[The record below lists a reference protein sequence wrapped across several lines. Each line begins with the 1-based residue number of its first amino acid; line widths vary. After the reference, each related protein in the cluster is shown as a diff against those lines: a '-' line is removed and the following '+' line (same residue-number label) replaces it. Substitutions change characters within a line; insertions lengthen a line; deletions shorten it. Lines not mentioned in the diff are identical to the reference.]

1 MNRYSSENAGCLLV
15 AEYVDEAKAVT
26 EPHASLGQVV
36 ATQIVAEYI
45 DTGTT
50 GECIRDFTILLKDD
64 RVLSV
69 RGHGLR
75 MFPPTGPGVAGS
87 YGVICHADGEQVLV
101 ALFSIPEVVGIFAG
115 EIRSDRRIA

>member
-1 MNRYSSENAGCLLV
+1 MR
-15 AEYVDEAKAVT
+15 
-26 EPHASLGQVV
+26 SLGQVV
-36 ATQIVAEYI
+36 ATQIVAEYM
-45 DTGTT
+45 TQGPQ

-75 MFPPTGPGVAGS
+75 MFPPRALELRARTES
-87 YGVICHADGEQVLV
+87 SRHADGEEVLV
-101 ALFSIPEVVGIFAG
+101 ALFSILEVVGIFAG